1 MEMPLFPLRTVLFPG
16 MPLPLRIF
24 EERYRVMVRELLETG
39 SEFGVLLIREGDE
52 VGGGARPYEV
62 GTLARIE
69 ESVETPDGR
78 YMLDTRGTRRF
89 RLRRMLA
96 PRPYPFGDIDVL
108 DDLDEPMTI
117 PLRHALETVR
127 TTFPLYFRLALSLT
141 DQWAQGLRLPE
152 SPHALVN
159 FLGPWLQIEEDAKQ
173 RLLELES
180 ASDRVAH
187 LAELLDDLVQRTR
200 DQVDEHRRG
209 KFNAIGSAN

>member
-1 MEMPLFPLRTVLFPG
+1 MPLFPLRTVLFPG

-39 SEFGVLLIREGDE
+39 SEFGVLLIREGAE

-159 FLGPWLQIEEDAKQ
+159 FLGPWLQIEEESKQ

>member
-1 MEMPLFPLRTVLFPG
+1 MPLFPLRTVLFPG

-96 PRPYPFGDIDVL
+96 PRPYPFGDIEVLNDV
-108 DDLDEPMTI
+108 DEPLTI

>member
-108 DDLDEPMTI
+108 DDLDEPLTI

-159 FLGPWLQIEEDAKQ
+159 FLGPWLQIEEESKQ

-180 ASDRVAH
+180 APDRVAH